1 MKQGRK
7 LAKGL
12 GVSALI
18 GTLALAG
25 CGGDKRA
32 EGGDAARTPQQVIEQ
47 LEASG
52 ELPKLERLPSV
63 EGMDANGNGVRD
75 DIETHIHRKYTDPA
89 QRKAAMQMA
98 RALQRALLVDKS
110 DSVAIDAA
118 AQAIAKAVDCSFD
131 IFAGADN
138 EKHRYRM
145 SNELESIT
153 TNTKERLNAYLAFN
167 KAVSGSVTSS
177 YESRGCD

>member
-1 MKQGRK
+1 MKPSRK

-12 GVSALI
+12 GVSAFI
-18 GTLALAG
+18 GTLALIG

-89 QRKAAMQMA
+89 QRKAAMQTA
-98 RALQRALLVDKS
+98 RALQQMLLVDKN
-110 DSVAIDAA
+110 DAVALERVSQASWRA
-118 AQAIAKAVDCSFD
+118 VGCESLAFSGPEGSTQSWEMAQEIKA
-131 IFAGADN
+131 
-138 EKHRYRM
+138 M
-145 SNELESIT
+145 T
-153 TNTKERLNAYLAFN
+153 TNTKERLQAFLAYNAAR
-167 KAVSGSVTSS
+167 SGSVSS
-177 YESRGCD
+177 MPKVDSCD

>member
-89 QRKAAMQMA
+89 QRKAAMQTA
-98 RALQRALLVDKS
+98 RAYQQMLLVDKN
-110 DSVAIDAA
+110 DAVALEAVSEKMSRAVVCSITAFPLTGKGGDAM
-118 AQAIAKAVDCSFD
+118 FD
-131 IFAGADN
+131 
-138 EKHRYRM
+138 
-145 SNELESIT
+145 ELRSIT
-153 TNTKERLNAYLAFN
+153 TNTKTRLQAYLAYN
-167 KAVSGSVTSS
+167 KARSGTVSSMPEGAVC
-177 YESRGCD
+177 E

>member
-75 DIETHIHRKYTDPA
+75 DIETHIHRKYCGSTGNS
-89 QRKAAMQMA
+89 Q
-98 RALQRALLVDKS
+98 
-110 DSVAIDAA
+110 
-118 AQAIAKAVDCSFD
+118 
-131 IFAGADN
+131 
-138 EKHRYRM
+138 
-145 SNELESIT
+145 
-153 TNTKERLNAYLAFN
+153 
-167 KAVSGSVTSS
+167 SG
-177 YESRGCD
+177 

>member
-1 MKQGRK
+1 MTQGRK

-18 GTLALAG
+18 AALALVG

-75 DIETHIHRKYTDPA
+75 DIETHIHHKYTDPA
-89 QRKAAMQMA
+89 QRRAAMQTA
-98 RALQRALLVDKS
+98 RAYQQMLLVDKN
-110 DSVAIDAA
+110 DAVALEAA
-118 AQAIAKAVDCSFD
+118 SR
-131 IFAGADN
+131 AGARAVN
-138 EKHRYRM
+138 CLSIIFPSIEEFKLGHQM
-145 SNELESIT
+145 SSELEALT
-153 TNTKERLNAYLAFN
+153 TNTKERLLAYLAYN
-167 KAVSGSVTSS
+167 KARSGTVSRLPTGDT
-177 YESRGCD
+177 CD